1 MGTSGTTKQ
10 AILEQ
15 ITDFYLS
22 SGDFNGLPGIT
33 LTKRFGSNTL
43 LRSLIE
49 LIEEDKA
56 SVVFGNVHPNPHIRA
71 LPDIPKE
78 EQIRKL
84 QARELSAACVY
95 PLEKYLQEVIDRSEY
110 ENRPY
115 ILALALGSP
124 QLDFKA
130 FDLSVLEFYRN
141 DPRYI
146 YENNDIRGLIS
157 ISDEY
162 FESESVPESDQ
173 VLLDSFGFCY
183 DDALNR
189 AVAVFVRYLADLSPE
204 HQQIWKAKEL
214 QGEYK
219 LHSDYYRNSIL
230 GDWGEGISI
239 FDAFVEELQLINKMA
254 ETMGHPALFKNDFR
268 DGKPRKF
275 GFLVRPTLESYNEF
289 VLLLDKMISDNIN
302 KKFFRNQV
310 PSEKEVERKDGKI
323 EIRQVGTLNMLESWI
338 RKYFRTDDWAPVD
351 EMIESFKEVRKK
363 RQKPAHAVDENA
375 FDQTYFHDQ
384 RRLIMCAYTGV
395 RTLRM
400 MLENHPRVRVSD
412 IEMHP
417 VLREGKIWDR

>member
-1 MGTSGTTKQ
+1 
-10 AILEQ
+10 
-15 ITDFYLS
+15 
-22 SGDFNGLPGIT
+22 
-33 LTKRFGSNTL
+33 
-43 LRSLIE
+43 
-49 LIEEDKA
+49 
-56 SVVFGNVHPNPHIRA
+56 
-71 LPDIPKE
+71 
-78 EQIRKL
+78 
-84 QARELSAACVY
+84 
-95 PLEKYLQEVIDRSEY
+95 LEKYLQEVIDRSEY

-219 LHSDYYRNSIL
+219 LHSDYYRNTIL

-289 VLLLDKMISDNIN
+289 VLLLDKMI
-302 KKFFRNQV
+302 
-310 PSEKEVERKDGKI
+310 
-323 EIRQVGTLNMLESWI
+323 
-338 RKYFRTDDWAPVD
+338 
-351 EMIESFKEVRKK
+351 
-363 RQKPAHAVDENA
+363 
-375 FDQTYFHDQ
+375 
-384 RRLIMCAYTGV
+384 
-395 RTLRM
+395 
-400 MLENHPRVRVSD
+400 
-412 IEMHP
+412 
-417 VLREGKIWDR
+417 

>member
-204 HQQIWKAKEL
+204 HQQIWKAKDCRRVQTSFRL
-214 QGEYK
+214 LPKQ
-219 LHSDYYRNSIL
+219 HS
-230 GDWGEGISI
+230 
-239 FDAFVEELQLINKMA
+239 
-254 ETMGHPALFKNDFR
+254 
-268 DGKPRKF
+268 
-275 GFLVRPTLESYNEF
+275 
-289 VLLLDKMISDNIN
+289 
-302 KKFFRNQV
+302 
-310 PSEKEVERKDGKI
+310 
-323 EIRQVGTLNMLESWI
+323 
-338 RKYFRTDDWAPVD
+338 
-351 EMIESFKEVRKK
+351 
-363 RQKPAHAVDENA
+363 
-375 FDQTYFHDQ
+375 
-384 RRLIMCAYTGV
+384 RRLGRGNFYF
-395 RTLRM
+395 
-400 MLENHPRVRVSD
+400 
-412 IEMHP
+412 
-417 VLREGKIWDR
+417 